1 MRELDY
7 LYSFPINKRTYIQ
20 IFLFLTIVENEDT
33 IPRWDLIN
41 TTCRNLFMNSRVFI
55 KIARR
60 WLLGGGTNDVRGI
73 K

>member
-33 IPRWDLIN
+33 IPR
-41 TTCRNLFMNSRVFI
+41 
-55 KIARR
+55 
-60 WLLGGGTNDVRGI
+60 
-73 K
+73 